1 MLASDVERLVKEAEE
16 AKNHSIAP
24 YSGFVVGAA
33 IMTEEGRVYRACN
46 VENPSLMMSFCAE
59 RAALIKALTEG
70 ERSFKAMSIVSGDE
84 RYCFPCG
91 SCRQMLFEF
100 APDIEL
106 YLASDK
112 GIKRYSISELLPHSF
127 KL

>member
-1 MLASDVERLVKEAEE
+1 MLPSDVERLVKEAEE
-16 AKNHSIAP
+16 ARNHAIAP

-33 IMTEEGRVYRACN
+33 LMTEEGRMYRACN
-46 VENPSLMMSFCAE
+46 IENPSLMMSFCAE
-59 RAALIKALTEG
+59 RAALIKALTGG
-70 ERSFKAMSIVSGDE
+70 ERSFKAMAIVSGDG

-91 SCRQMLFEF
+91 SCSQMLFEF

-112 GIKRYSISELLPHSF
+112 GIRKYSLAQLLPHSF